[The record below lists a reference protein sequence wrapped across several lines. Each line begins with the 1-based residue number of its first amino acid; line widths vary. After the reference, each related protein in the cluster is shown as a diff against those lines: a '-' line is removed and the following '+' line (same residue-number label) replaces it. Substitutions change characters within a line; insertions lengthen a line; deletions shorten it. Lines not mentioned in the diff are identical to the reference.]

1 VLPVLGWKVWTSDA
15 LFNSVEHQAGEIP
28 ADVQV
33 IMYYHPDGYRTT
45 DHGLDF
51 YELDGVTLVGKEMP
65 IDEYLAILDRA
76 MHDMEPPQ

>member
-1 VLPVLGWKVWTSDA
+1 MLPVIGWKVWTSDT
-15 LFNSVEHQAGEIP
+15 LFTSVKNRAEEIP
-28 ADVQV
+28 PDVQV

-45 DHGLDF
+45 EHGVDF

-76 MHDMEPPQ
+76 MKDLEPPK